1 MRGADLQLTKAFHW
15 PMCYVGFLYLD
26 RHLLF
31 WMRQYSSTIILSIF
45 SVNLILFSCYSSIS
59 NIHGF
64 GHFIESQVS
73 CRFVPRIVDFCL
85 FLFHCLFHWLFLLM
99 FCFCDLHF
107 PLAKYLFLLRGLHT
121 RDSLIFHH
129 C

>member
-1 MRGADLQLTKAFHW
+1 MIGEDLQLAKVFHW
-15 PMCYVGFLYLD
+15 PMCSVGFLYLD

-59 NIHGF
+59 SIHRF

-73 CRFVPRIVDFCL
+73 CRFVPRIVGFCFFVFVLLFVSLVVFVDVL
-85 FLFHCLFHWLFLLM
+85 FL
-99 FCFCDLHF
+99 
-107 PLAKYLFLLRGLHT
+107 
-121 RDSLIFHH
+121 
-129 C
+129 